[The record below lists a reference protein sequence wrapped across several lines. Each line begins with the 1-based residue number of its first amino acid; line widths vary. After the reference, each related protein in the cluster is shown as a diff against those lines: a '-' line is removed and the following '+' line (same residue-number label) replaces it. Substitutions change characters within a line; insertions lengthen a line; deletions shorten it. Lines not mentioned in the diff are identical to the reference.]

1 MSGSKQRIAVLL
13 DGFGAHRAEPVTM
26 SSGPAAAILAA
37 LTESGHEARP
47 LLVDRD
53 LDLSLRQG
61 RYEVA
66 FLATRGRYLSDGC
79 LQGLLEVLGI
89 AYTGSGV
96 LASALA
102 TNQARSRDVLRLAN
116 LPTAPAYLHR
126 ADSDRSPLEHH
137 GSFGFPVVVSPAGSG
152 LGSGATLASDELEL
166 EAAVEDALGCSD
178 EVLVER
184 FVDGR
189 VAVVALLE
197 GTPLGVLDRGPIE
210 NYLAGDEPEGRWRGK
225 LTAPR
230 QRALMRVGELA
241 GEAIGVEGP
250 ALVEMVVSERFNEV
264 VVGVDAAPLLLP
276 TSPFGRLA
284 AAAGLPFGELCEE
297 ILRGA
302 RLRAHGCRRE
312 RRTSRTTFEGPE
324 RRSSLVALTH

>member
-1 MSGSKQRIAVLL
+1 VRFFDGGRGRRYPWRMSGSKQRIAVLL
-13 DGFGAHRAEPVTM
+13 DGFGAHRAEPATM

-37 LTESGHEARP
+37 LSESGHEARP

-166 EAAVEDALGCSD
+166 EAAVEEAFRVGD
-178 EVLVER
+178 EVMV
-184 FVDGR
+184 GR
-189 VAVVALLE
+189 ATRAQANAARAPTASCASGSRQVV
-197 GTPLGVLDRGPIE
+197 
-210 NYLAGDEPEGRWRGK
+210 
-225 LTAPR
+225 TAPCSGSPS
-230 QRALMRVGELA
+230 RAARRWGSR
-241 GEAIGVEGP
+241 GRRWSTWWSAI
-250 ALVEMVVSERFNEV
+250 A
-264 VVGVDAAPLLLP
+264 
-276 TSPFGRLA
+276 
-284 AAAGLPFGELCEE
+284 
-297 ILRGA
+297 
-302 RLRAHGCRRE
+302 
-312 RRTSRTTFEGPE
+312 
-324 RRSSLVALTH
+324 